1 MAYYNKLVR
10 DKIPELLEQAGKKGT
25 FRILGDKEFES
36 ELKKKLIEGVKEF
49 RDARREIDAVEELAG
64 LYEMLIELS
73 RLRQLSI
80 REMEEIRKEKV
91 KKHGGYK
98 ERLFLVKVED

>member
-25 FRILGDKEFES
+25 FRILGDKEFEG
-36 ELKKKLIEGVKEF
+36 ELKKKLIDGVKEF
-49 RDARREIDAVEELAG
+49 RDARREIDALEELSG
-64 LYEMLIELS
+64 IYEMLIELAKVH
-73 RLRQLSI
+73 QLTM
-80 REMEEIRKEKV
+80 REMEQVRKDKI
-91 KKHGGYK
+91 KKHGGYT